1 MFHFKLQF
9 YYSLFFSV
17 ILCILFGTKPL
28 IAASQIVSLEPGS
41 YNCSIYDQ
49 IQLEAIYKTSDD
61 GKAYGVGVRFHY
73 NSNTLNFVEFNM
85 IFQLPPPIFVTTPSD
100 DYDNFDEDS
109 DTDKYVLLTW
119 FDMSKNFPLTTMPFT
134 LTTLLFT
141 GISAGATSVN
151 VSYSYV
157 SEGYT
162 GKSSSAHITLND
174 SGFSYISGHLF
185 PCNDDLILSTD
196 IYTLSYGQ
204 IYGHAKLL
212 PECYFFMSHE
222 PGTFILEVKA
232 DGYHQHLQNLKV
244 PEMQTV
250 DVEIYLQKIVSKV
263 DLKNVIQLMKYLSR
277 Q

>member
-1 MFHFKLQF
+1 MFHLKQQF
-9 YYSLFFSV
+9 DYLLFYSV

-28 IAASQIVSLEPGS
+28 IAENQIVSLESDS
-41 YNCSIYDQ
+41 YCCSIYDQ
-49 IQLEAIYKTSDD
+49 IQLKAIYKTSDD
-61 GKAYGVGVRFHY
+61 GKAYGVGVRFHFD
-73 NSNTLNFVEFNM
+73 SSKLNFDDFDMMFPFPSVVES
-85 IFQLPPPIFVTTPSD
+85 TPSE

-109 DTDKYVLLTW
+109 DTDKYVLLAW
-119 FDMSKNFPLTTMPFT
+119 FGMSKTFPLTTMPFT

-141 GISAGATSVN
+141 GISAGETSVN
-151 VSYSYV
+151 VSYSYL

-162 GKSSSAHITLND
+162 GKSSSAHIALVG
-174 SGFSYISGHLF
+174 SGFSYISGQLF

-204 IYGHAKLL
+204 VYGHAKLL